1 MTRFAALLL
10 IAASPAMAQDLRVEM
25 TGERQITYILQES
38 GEAPVRQTHR
48 MAPGLRGL
56 RHLPPAR
63 EVAAALLAGGR

>member
-25 TGERQITYILQES
+25 TGESRITYILQEP

-56 RHLPPAR
+56 RLPPAR

>member
-25 TGERQITYILQES
+25 TGERRITYILQEP
-38 GEAPVRQTHR
+38 GGAPVRQTHR
-48 MAPGLRGL
+48 MAPGLGGL
-56 RHLPPAR
+56 RLPPAR